1 MAAGDCRLQGG
12 AVSYKETS
20 NYGKA
25 VKRGIIEPK
34 PPHANRKKPK
44 VRGPW
49 KVILSLYGKEYTMH
63 ACETRELAEKM
74 VRKSALSDKL
84 RIEYKA
90 TP

>member
-1 MAAGDCRLQGG
+1 M
-12 AVSYKETS
+12 SYRETS

-49 KVILSLYGKEYTMH
+49 KVIGPLFDHKGFVWHECATK
-63 ACETRELAEKM
+63 ELAEKM
-74 VRKSALSDKL
+74 VRKSALSGRM
-84 RIEYKA
+84 RIEYKESK
-90 TP
+90 

>member
-1 MAAGDCRLQGG
+1 
-12 AVSYKETS
+12 VSYRETS

-34 PPHANRKKPK
+34 PPHTNRKKPK

-49 KVILSLYGKEYTMH
+49 KVILSLYSKEYVMH

-74 VRKSALSDKL
+74 VRKNPLRGRM
-84 RIEYKA
+84 RIEFKE